1 MLRSVSARTTHIAE
15 DVILKSGLNVVL
27 VAARRNI
34 FASMQQSLY
43 LRVGFGTNSVIS
55 QLLRLEKR
63 SATML

>member
-43 LRVGFGTNSVIS
+43 LRVGFGKNSVIS